1 MSSWC
6 LLVAISS
13 SPPLALPC
21 EETLDSWE
29 GCDDSL
35 ANEDTA
41 LLRTAAAATEIIIT
55 PMSPA
60 ASSVD
65 LSHIDSQDDEE
76 CDVDISTT
84 VDVKKMDL
92 LKPDVISNL
101 NEDVWELYKMTVVI
115 GWVKELKLHTLF
127 SLKKLPLTLFNVW
140 NGVTCSGVCQNRT
153 LPQHGSFSTNHNF

>member
-1 MSSWC
+1 MFDCMCSSC
-6 LLVAISS
+6 SLVAISS
-13 SPPLALPC
+13 SPPLALPY

-41 LLRTAAAATEIIIT
+41 LLRTTAAATEIIIT

-76 CDVDISTT
+76 CGLDCSTT

-101 NEDVWELYKMTVVI
+101 NEDV
-115 GWVKELKLHTLF
+115 
-127 SLKKLPLTLFNVW
+127 
-140 NGVTCSGVCQNRT
+140 
-153 LPQHGSFSTNHNF
+153 